1 MTQHLWLKVPTTATM
16 GLVSLV
22 VLMVML
28 AAVLVLAVVSVL
40 GAAALFGLILG
51 RNLSVLG

>member
-16 GLVSLV
+16 GFVSLV

-28 AAVLVLAVVSVL
+28 AVVIVLAMVSVL

-51 RNLSVLG
+51 RNLSVFG